1 MKYKAPNSGTII
13 VNIIKNERDPS
24 LFMNKPLLKFQN
36 ILRKHYSSYNT
47 PHICPSKVSPDSSM
61 HQVIL

>member
-1 MKYKAPNSGTII
+1 MKYKAPNSGTIK

-24 LFMNKPLLKFQN
+24 LFMNKLLLKFQN
-36 ILRKHYSSYNT
+36 I
-47 PHICPSKVSPDSSM
+47 PHICPSKVSPDSIM

>member
-24 LFMNKPLLKFQN
+24 LFMNKLLLKYSE
-36 ILRKHYSSYNT
+36 KHYSSNNT
-47 PHICPSKVSPDSSM
+47 PHICPSKVSPDSIM